1 MSPGSRAV
9 PFTADCVRNA
19 DQVLLRVAG
28 RLVEPREPQ
37 PNWPECL
44 ERLAASEIKVDLA
57 GVTQID
63 AHGIGMLADLTRST
77 RARGGHVA
85 VVSASGRVRRLL
97 ELAHLDA
104 LLETPAPGPSLA
116 A

>member
-1 MSPGSRAV
+1 MSSGTRAV

-19 DQVLLRVAG
+19 DQILVRVAG

-37 PNWPECL
+37 PNWPGCL
-44 ERLAASEIKVDLA
+44 EQLSAADVRVDLA
-57 GVTQID
+57 EVTQID
-63 AHGIGMLADLTRST
+63 AHGVGMLAELTRST

-85 VVSASGRVRRLL
+85 VVSASGRVRRIL
-97 ELAHLDA
+97 ELARLDD
-104 LLETPAPGPSLA
+104 LLEPRAGGPYLA